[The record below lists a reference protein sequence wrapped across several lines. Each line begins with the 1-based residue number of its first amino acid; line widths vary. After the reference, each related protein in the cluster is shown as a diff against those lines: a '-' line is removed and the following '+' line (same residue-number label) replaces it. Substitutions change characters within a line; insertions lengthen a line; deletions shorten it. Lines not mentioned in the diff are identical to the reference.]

1 MITHLKDR
9 QYYIDLYDR
18 NTVDNARRNIKYYD
32 KFFDEFQKKLPTD
45 ETVEKPG
52 NALILNVYYMQSVG
66 MELLNRYE
74 NRDDSIDEWISEDE
88 LRDKRISNARL
99 TKEPNC
105 QHCNKNGLRIIN
117 KSLMHRRVNEVFN
130 DHEEVLFMLH
140 CSHCDKNSAFWED
153 GTVWK
158 TNPTLCPKCN
168 EQMTRKTKEYKKS
181 IDFLY
186 TCPSCHH
193 SYKEK
198 LDFKSKK
205 EAVDPNYNK
214 DRAHY
219 CLLDKEFRDHLFGMR
234 QTIEDMAELGK
245 EFEEK
250 AENKHI
256 YDAIDE
262 IKKPKIAELTEILR
276 PVLERS
282 GYVDFN
288 LERPEIGKDV
298 IVGFSCLDSKSDRN
312 DYDSKKTL
320 QKLIKKELG
329 DTNWR
334 LMSDGVSY
342 RLGYL
347 SGRLRAY
354 ESEKDLMQLV
364 IKSDNLNSKRE
375 VNISDDNNLSVKG
388 SNGEK
393 IIL

>member
-18 NTVDNARRNIKYYD
+18 STVDDARRSIKYYD
-32 KFFDEFQKKLPTD
+32 KFFNEFQKKLPTD

-66 MELLNRYE
+66 MELLDRYE
-74 NRDDSIDEWISEDE
+74 NRDDSIDEWILNDE
-88 LRDKRISNARL
+88 LRDRRISNARL

-117 KSLMHRRVNEVFN
+117 KSLMHRRVNGVFN
-130 DHEEVLFMLH
+130 NHEEVLFVLH
-140 CSHCDKNSAFWED
+140 CPHCDKNNALWED

-158 TNPTLCPKCN
+158 PNPTLCPKCN
-168 EQMTRKTKEYKKS
+168 GQMAHKTKEYKKS
-181 IDFLY
+181 VDFLY

-205 EAVDPNYNK
+205 EAVDPNYDK

-234 QTIEDMAELGK
+234 QTINDMAELGK

-262 IKKPKIAELTEILR
+262 IKKPKIAELVEILR
-276 PVLERS
+276 PVLEKS

-288 LERPEIGKDV
+288 LEKPEIGKGV

-312 DYDSKKTL
+312 DYGSKKTL
-320 QKLIKKELG
+320 EKLIKKELD

-354 ESEKDLMQLV
+354 ESEADLKRLV
-364 IKSDNLNSKRE
+364 TKSDKLNSKRKAG
-375 VNISDDNNLSVKG
+375 ITDDNLSIEG

>member
-18 NTVDNARRNIKYYD
+18 STVDDARRNIKYYN
-32 KFFDEFQKKLPTD
+32 KFFDEFQKKLPKD
-45 ETVEKPG
+45 ETIEKPG
-52 NALILNVYYMQSVG
+52 NALILNVYYMESVG
-66 MELLNRYE
+66 IELLKRYE
-74 NRDDSIDEWISEDE
+74 NRDNSIDEWISNDE

-99 TKEPNC
+99 IKEPDC

-117 KSLMHRRVNEVFN
+117 KSLMHRRVNGTYSN
-130 DHEEVLFMLH
+130 QEEVLFMLH
-140 CSHCDKNSAFWED
+140 CPHCDKNSAFWED

-168 EQMTRKTKEYKKS
+168 EQMTHKTKENNKS
-181 IDFLY
+181 VDFLY
-186 TCPSCHH
+186 TCPSCHN

-205 EAVDPNYNK
+205 EVVDFNYNK

-262 IKKPKIAELTEILR
+262 IKKLKIAELSEILR
-276 PVLERS
+276 PVLEKS
-282 GYVDFN
+282 GYVDFY
-288 LERPEIGKDV
+288 LEKPEIGKDV

-354 ESEKDLMQLV
+354 ESEEDLKRLFMQNKKL
-364 IKSDNLNSKRE
+364 
-375 VNISDDNNLSVKG
+375 DDKNVGL
-388 SNGEK
+388 
-393 IIL
+393 

>member
-9 QYYIDLYDR
+9 QYYLDLYDR
-18 NTVDNARRNIKYYD
+18 STVEDARRNIKHYD

-45 ETVEKPG
+45 ETIEKPG

-74 NRDDSIDEWISEDE
+74 NRDDSIDEWISNDE
-88 LRDKRISNARL
+88 LRDERISNVRL
-99 TKEPNC
+99 TKELSC

-117 KSLMHRRVNEVFN
+117 KSLMHRRINGVYNN
-130 DHEEVLFMLH
+130 HEEVLFMLH
-140 CSHCDKNSAFWED
+140 CPHCDKNNAFWED

-158 TNPTLCPKCN
+158 ANPTLYPKCN
-168 EQMTRKTKEYKKS
+168 EQMTHKTKENKKS
-181 IDFLY
+181 VDFLY

-205 EAVDPNYNK
+205 KAVGPNYDK

-262 IKKPKIAELTEILR
+262 IKNQKLLNLLKYFDQYSKNQDMLISTLKSLKSVRMFSLDLIVLILNLTEMIM
-276 PVLERS
+276 
-282 GYVDFN
+282 
-288 LERPEIGKDV
+288 
-298 IVGFSCLDSKSDRN
+298 IVRRCLKS
-312 DYDSKKTL
+312 
-320 QKLIKKELG
+320 
-329 DTNWR
+329 
-334 LMSDGVSY
+334 
-342 RLGYL
+342 
-347 SGRLRAY
+347 
-354 ESEKDLMQLV
+354 
-364 IKSDNLNSKRE
+364 
-375 VNISDDNNLSVKG
+375 
-388 SNGEK
+388 
-393 IIL
+393 